1 MASISPYGKRFISYL
16 RRSQIRRLAALGIRA
31 DGRALDQYRD
41 ISIKT
46 GVVNTADGSA
56 EVLLGR
62 TRVVAGVKIGI
73 GQPFPDAPDEG
84 VLIVNAEV
92 LPHASPY
99 SEVGPPDEVAI
110 ELARVVD
117 RGIRHSGFVEFKKL
131 AIDASKVYVVW
142 VDLYVLNDDGNL
154 VDASNLAALAAL
166 RSAALPAAVKDESG
180 AVKLDKSNRSAMPTN
195 LSRMPL
201 AVSIGKMEAR
211 LLADPNFEE
220 ELSLDG
226 RITITTAGEEVV
238 SMQKTVGYFT
248 EQELFQAVDMAFS
261 LRRKLQDV
269 VLKSLV

>member
-16 RRSQIRRLAALGIRA
+16 RRSQIRRLAASGIRA

-46 GVVNTADGSA
+46 NVVNTADGSA

-131 AIDASKVYVVW
+131 AVDASKVYVVW

-195 LSRMPL
+195 LSKMPL

-238 SMQKTVGYFT
+238 SMQKTVGYFA